1 MDDLTSKQIF
11 YCTVIS
17 IILILLNSITTNS
30 QSLSIITK
38 VLILIILGYALL
50 LNVSQINKLKTHS
63 SNTFEITSQ
72 VKMNVIGGYIFT
84 LFLALLFIYIISSFA
99 SNISV

>member
-30 QSLSIITK
+30 QSLSILTK

-50 LNVSQINKLKTHS
+50 LNVSQINKLKMHS
-63 SNTFEITSQ
+63 SNNFEITSQ
-72 VKMNVIGGYIFT
+72 VKMNVIGGYVFT